1 MIDSMEK
8 KGDVGVLSLS
18 GNLDISKQTRFKE
31 EIVKSL
37 GTEVSR
43 VVLNFKGVSFIDS
56 ACLGVLVSLLR
67 RLKTQGGDVRICSP
81 QEEVRSIFQI
91 TRMDR
96 LFKMFD
102 QVDEAVKSYS
112 S

>member
-1 MIDSMEK
+1 MIESVERR
-8 KGDVGVLSLS
+8 GDIGILALT
-18 GNLDISKQTRFKE
+18 GTLDISKQSRFRE
-31 EIVKSL
+31 EILKNL
-37 GTEVSR
+37 GADLFR
-43 VVLNFKGVSFIDS
+43 VVLDFKGVSFIDS

-67 RLKTQGGDVRICSP
+67 KLKAQGGDVRISNP

-96 LFKMFD
+96 LFRVFD

>member
-8 KGDVGVLSLS
+8 KGDVGVLNLS
-18 GNLDISKQTRFKE
+18 GNLDIGKQVRFKE
-31 EIVKSL
+31 EILKSV
-37 GTEVSR
+37 GAEASR
-43 VVLNFKGVSFIDS
+43 VVLDFKAVSFIDS
-56 ACLGVLVSLLR
+56 ACLGVLVFLLR
-67 RLKTQGGDVRICSP
+67 KLKSQGGDVRISGL

-96 LFKMFD
+96 VFKLYD